1 MKKEFA
7 VILFGGLVFMPSCS
21 TEKDSNDRRP
31 CCMLPS
37 YSKGSLVRKRGDYVC
52 PESYFQENI
61 RQSSNRIKALT
72 STNTA
77 LTVKIQRVDLRK
89 SSIAKV
95 QNQAEKKAFND
106 SIIKITKELSNREK
120 LVGIDIADC
129 LAAIGLAQKENK
141 FRREIRTLEKNV
153 RTMREQLEKLNA
165 NKQAIAGLTF

>member
-1 MKKEFA
+1 
-7 VILFGGLVFMPSCS
+7 MPSCS

-37 YSKGSLVRKRGDYVC
+37 YSKGFLVRKRGDYVC

-77 LTVKIQRVDLRK
+77 LTVKIQRLELRK

>member
-1 MKKEFA
+1 M
-7 VILFGGLVFMPSCS
+7 
-21 TEKDSNDRRP
+21 
-31 CCMLPS
+31 
-37 YSKGSLVRKRGDYVC
+37 
-52 PESYFQENI
+52 
-61 RQSSNRIKALT
+61 
-72 STNTA
+72 
-77 LTVKIQRVDLRK
+77 KIQRLELRK

-129 LAAIGLAQKENK
+129 LVAIGLAQKENK

>member
-52 PESYFQENI
+52 P
-61 RQSSNRIKALT
+61 SSNRIKALT

-77 LTVKIQRVDLRK
+77 LTVKIQRLELRK

>member
-1 MKKEFA
+1 
-7 VILFGGLVFMPSCS
+7 MPSCS

-52 PESYFQENI
+52 PESYFHENI

-77 LTVKIQRVDLRK
+77 LTVKIQRLELRK